1 MSVEEREI
9 HKESWFKSI
18 FKHGKWYILSSIFTK
33 GVGIILLRVYTDYL
47 TPSEYGILES
57 LRTISALL
65 PIFISLYLDAA
76 FVRFYHDYK
85 SDKDILKQLFSS
97 IYWFVLLFGTV
108 VVFLALFSSKF
119 WVSDLLEIP
128 FYPYALLA
136 FIAPLFMQ
144 IGQLG
149 IVFLRQS
156 LQAKKTS
163 VIEVISVLINVA
175 VVLPLLIVFDF
186 GVLAKLW
193 ANLITALLLFVYYT
207 YYFIRIGLLRIT
219 FNKKL
224 LITSLAYSLPLMPNI
239 AAGWIASLSDR
250 LIIAKYVD
258 TSAVG
263 LYSVGY
269 SLGMLLYILQDAIT
283 QVLGP
288 ISMSG
293 LIRDKSN
300 TEKKIAAI
308 SRYLWAFM
316 LFSNFML
323 FLFSKE
329 ILYVFS
335 DEAYS
340 EAYFIIPI
348 VGFMY
353 VLSAQYRLFSSV
365 ISFKKKTVY
374 ISFAAIFQAVV
385 NLGLNFIFI
394 PMYGYMAAA
403 ITSVV
408 SMLVYTLLILFLSQ
422 RLNYIE
428 LRYDKYLWLGTLLV
442 GFVIISYNFVQQ
454 DMGVI
459 NLLLKIFIALLAA
472 IIFAI
477 VADWKFIKT
486 KYNAI

>member
-1 MSVEEREI
+1 MSLEQKEI
-9 HKESWFKSI
+9 HEASWFKSI
-18 FKHGKWYILSSIFTK
+18 FKHGKWYVLSSIFTK
-33 GVGIILLRVYTDYL
+33 GIGIILLRIYTDYL

-57 LRTISALL
+57 LKTVSALL

-85 SDKDILKQLFSS
+85 SDKDVLKQLFSS
-97 IYWFVLLFGTV
+97 IYWFVLLFGTLV
-108 VVFLALFSSKF
+108 VLIALITSKF
-119 WVSDLLEIP
+119 WMSDLLEVP
-128 FYPYALLA
+128 VYPYALLS

-156 LQAKKTS
+156 LQAKKTTI
-163 VIEVISVLINVA
+163 IEVTSVLINISI
-175 VVLPLLIVFDF
+175 VLPLLIIFDL

-193 ANLITALLLFVYYT
+193 ANLVIALLLFSYYT

-224 LITSLAYSLPLMPNI
+224 LITCLAYSLPLMPNI
-239 AAGWIASLSDR
+239 AAGWIANLSDR
-250 LIIAKYVD
+250 LIIAKYID
-258 TSAVG
+258 TAAVG

-269 SLGMLLYILQDAIT
+269 TLAMLLYILQNSIT
-283 QVLGP
+283 QVVVP

-293 LIRDKSN
+293 LIRDKDN
-300 TEKKIAAI
+300 TEKKIARV
-308 SRYLWAFM
+308 SLYLWAFM
-316 LFSNFML
+316 LLANFML

-329 ILYVFS
+329 ILYVLS
-335 DEAYS
+335 NKDYAEAYMV
-340 EAYFIIPI
+340 IPI

-374 ISFAAIFQAVV
+374 ISFAAIFQALV

-394 PMYGYMAAA
+394 PMYGYIAAA

-408 SMLVYTLLILFLSQ
+408 SMLVYSFLILFFSQ
-422 RLNYIE
+422 RLNYIK
-428 LRYDKYLWLGTLLV
+428 LNYKKYVWLGMLFIGFLV
-442 GFVIISYNFVQQ
+442 ISYSFVQR
-454 DMGVI
+454 DIGII
-459 NLLLKIFIALLAA
+459 NLLLKMLIALLSA

-477 VADWKFIKT
+477 VTDWKFIKNR
-486 KYNAI
+486 Y